1 MPEPALLFVDDEPMM
16 LNSLRHLFDDDY
28 EVLTANSGKKGLE
41 LLSKHDVGVIIS
53 DQRMPEMLG
62 HEFLAQAKIL
72 RPDTIRILLTGYSDI
87 DDTIR
92 SINDGEIFRYV
103 NKPWQAAKLSETV
116 NLAYKLHKKLVAE
129 KNVQVRAEMYS
140 NFAVL
145 PPLPTCF

>member
-62 HEFLAQAKIL
+62 Q
-72 RPDTIRILLTGYSDI
+72 
-87 DDTIR
+87 
-92 SINDGEIFRYV
+92 
-103 NKPWQAAKLSETV
+103 
-116 NLAYKLHKKLVAE
+116 
-129 KNVQVRAEMYS
+129 
-140 NFAVL
+140 
-145 PPLPTCF
+145 